1 MNEVSLL
8 LKDIKFM
15 SSNKERDDFYKK
27 LKVKLEET
35 AQWPSEY
42 LYKFIVPSSQK
53 KIAEVENIFD
63 NMGAVITTKESS
75 KGTYTSVS
83 INVKMKS
90 PDTVIEK
97 YIEVGEKV
105 DGVISL

>member
-1 MNEVSLL
+1 
-8 LKDIKFM
+8 M
-15 SSNKERDDFYKK
+15 SSNKERDDFYDK
-27 LKVKLEET
+27 LKVKLAET
-35 AQWPSEY
+35 AEWPSEY
-42 LYKFIVPSSQK
+42 LYKFIVPSSNE

-83 INVKMKS
+83 VNVKMKS
-90 PDTVIEK
+90 PDGVIEK

-105 DGVISL
+105 EGVISL

>member
-1 MNEVSLL
+1 MNSFFWQFKKMNEVSLF

-42 LYKFIVPSSQK
+42 LYKFI
-53 KIAEVENIFD
+53 
-63 NMGAVITTKESS
+63 
-75 KGTYTSVS
+75 
-83 INVKMKS
+83 
-90 PDTVIEK
+90 
-97 YIEVGEKV
+97 
-105 DGVISL
+105 